1 MADDDVI
8 EPLAGETVTAN
19 YGWTKP
25 DPNGSDDIWGG
36 QWNANLDAIDAK
48 VHDIETAGGGGG
60 GGSGDYLPLVGGNIT
75 GPLGINTQTQPAMTI
90 GWPQDTTLMQFG
102 ANYLILNGNGGP
114 APATSNKT
122 YLGVNQ
128 VGFGHKSWQGGNQP
142 IYLSQSNQGEF
153 YIALGAGAPIAFSDM
168 KNGHP
173 VKVSS
178 DAGNAIVYG
187 SDGAIFV
194 PHGATTAEVQT
205 LTRALNKALKR
216 IEALEARR
224 G

>member
-1 MADDDVI
+1 MADDETID
-8 EPLAGETVTAN
+8 PRAGETTTAN

-25 DPNGSDDIWGG
+25 NPNGSDDIWGG
-36 QWNANLDAIDAK
+36 QINADLDAIDAK
-48 VHDIETAGGGGG
+48 VFEIESSGGSGGGGG
-60 GGSGDYLPLVGGNIT
+60 DFLPLEGGNLS
-75 GPLGINTQTQPAMTI
+75 GPVNINTMTQPAMTI
-90 GWPQDTTLMQFG
+90 GWSQDTTLMQFG
-102 ANYLILNGNGGP
+102 ANYIILNGNGGP
-114 APATSNKT
+114 APAVSNKT
-122 YLGVNQ
+122 SLGVNA
-128 VGFGHKSWQGGNQP
+128 VTFGHKSYNGGNSP
-142 IYLSQSNQGEF
+142 INLSQSNQGEF
-153 YIALGAGAPIAFSDM
+153 YIALGADAPVAFSDM

-173 VKVSS
+173 VKVSA

-194 PHGATTAEVQT
+194 PHGATTAEVRT

>member
-25 DPNGSDDIWGG
+25 NPNGSDDIWGG
-36 QWNANLDAIDAK
+36 QINADLDAIDAK
-48 VHDIETAGGGGG
+48 VFELESGGGGG
-60 GGSGDYLPLVGGNIT
+60 GGGGDYLPLEGGNLS
-75 GPLGINTQTQPAMTI
+75 GPVHINTATQPAMTI

-102 ANYLILNGNGGP
+102 ANTVTLNGNGGP

-153 YIALGAGAPIAFSDM
+153 YIQLGANPPVAFSDM

-173 VKVSS
+173 VRVSY

-194 PHGATTAEVQT
+194 PHGATAAEFAS
-205 LTRALNKALKR
+205 LTRKLNKALKR